1 MSKGLKIITAQMATI
16 FLMFL
21 TISATAMFSSTLLDT
36 ESYVTMFGVSFLYS
50 IGLFVLMFLTLLT
63 VEYIYK
69 HF

>member
-1 MSKGLKIITAQMATI
+1 MSKGLKIMVAQMATL

-21 TISATAMFSSTLLDT
+21 TISATAMFSSTFLDT
-36 ESYVTMFGVSFLYS
+36 DSYVTMFGVSFLFS
-50 IGLFVLMFLTLLT
+50 IGLFVLMSLTLLT